1 MKGAQLMKTLAR
13 LHLAKLGGAILI
25 AALAIAALPGIAS
38 ADEEI
43 QGTVQSINGTWNITV
58 LDVNGYLDN
67 VGLHQGTIINP
78 TGLTLAPGMSVT
90 ILGYTDGNVFE
101 ANEIDTPY
109 QYSGPPPV
117 PIYYG
122 PGWWYPGYAYG
133 YGPSFSLVLAFGGGD
148 RDDWVQ
154 REPWEGHWW
163 APAPVHPYVGFWMG
177 HDWDGNWHPGP
188 VAGWQGGAAW
198 QGAPQRRYPE
208 QHAYAGP
215 ATPTYRAPVYRAPV
229 YRAPPPAPYPQRN
242 ATLPCSTIA
251 RRRSATLPCST
262 IARRSSAT
270 LPCSTIAL
278 PRNARTAR
286 SAQAPFTSRL
296 ARAVVAAT
304 REAAAANAARPK
316 R

>member
-1 MKGAQLMKTLAR
+1 MKTLAR
-13 LHLAKLGGAILI
+13 LHPAKLGGAILI

-90 ILGYTDGNVFE
+90 ILGYADGNVFE

-109 QYSGPPPV
+109 QYSGPAPV

-122 PGWWYPGYAYG
+122 PGWWYPGYTYG

-148 RDDWVQ
+148 DDDWVQ
-154 REPWEGHWW
+154 PEPWEGHWW
-163 APAPVHPYVGFWMG
+163 ASTPVHPYVGFWMG
-177 HDWDGNWHPGP
+177 RDWDGDWNPGP

-198 QGAPQRRYPE
+198 QGAVQRRYPE
-208 QHAYAGP
+208 QHPSTRPVAP
-215 ATPTYRAPVYRAPV
+215 SYRAPVYRAPGPRT
-229 YRAPPPAPYPQRN
+229 YAPVQRYAPVQHDSAPAQRY
-242 ATLPCSTIA
+242 APVQPSA
-251 RRRSATLPCST
+251 PAQRSYGTV
-262 IARRSSAT
+262 R
-270 LPCSTIAL
+270 
-278 PRNARTAR
+278 AR
-286 SAQAPFTSRL
+286 SGQEQGG
-296 ARAVVAAT
+296 ARAGGGGRYT
-304 REAAAANAARPK
+304 DSRGGERD

>member
-229 YRAPPPAPYPQRN
+229 YRAPAPRTYAPAQRY
-242 ATLPCSTIA
+242 APVQHYSA
-251 RRRSATLPCST
+251 PAQRSYGAVR
-262 IARRSSAT
+262 ASSGHE
-270 LPCSTIAL
+270 
-278 PRNARTAR
+278 
-286 SAQAPFTSRL
+286 Q
-296 ARAVVAAT
+296 
-304 REAAAANAARPK
+304 ARPGGGG
-316 R
+316 RYTGGRGGERR